1 MNGGYH
7 ILVVDDERE
16 IRELVKEILQDEG
29 YEVSVAE
36 NGERAR
42 EARRQRR
49 PDLILLDVWMPD
61 IDGISLLREWSAH
74 GGLEQPV
81 IMISGHGTVETAVEA
96 TRLGA
101 YDFVEKPLSLSKL
114 LLVCQRALEADR
126 LRRENIN
133 LKRLSQALH
142 EPIGS
147 SAVMCELREQV
158 RRVAQHNARVLITGE
173 PGSGKQVIAR
183 YLHDCSA
190 RAAGP
195 FIDVGAASISG
206 EGALAELFGHED
218 AEDVH
223 YGLIEQAN
231 GGSLLIRAVGDMSPP
246 VQAKLLSALE
256 NRSFLRV
263 GGRDPVQF
271 DVRLIAASYRD
282 LEKEVAAGRFRQ
294 DLYYQMNV
302 VPIRIPALREHRSDI
317 PELLDYYSQIY
328 AARENLPGRPF
339 SKEAIARLKAHAWA
353 GNVRE
358 LINTLQRLLI
368 LSGGPEVT
376 LDDVE
381 RALGVHAQHLGGG
394 IPVAVGTSLRD
405 ARSQFEKA
413 YFEYQLGAAGGN
425 MGKVAQR
432 AGIERTHLYRKLRA
446 LGIRARQEGSDE

>member
-1 MNGGYH
+1 MNRGSH
-7 ILVVDDERE
+7 ILVVDDERD

-29 YEVSVAE
+29 YEVSIAE

-61 IDGISLLREWSAH
+61 IDGISLLREWSEH

-114 LLVCQRALEADR
+114 LLVCKRALEADR
-126 LRRENIN
+126 LRRENID
-133 LKRLSQALH
+133 LKRLSQSLH

-173 PGSGKQVIAR
+173 PGSGKQVVAR

-190 RAAGP
+190 RASGP
-195 FIDVGAASISG
+195 FVDVGAASISG
-206 EGALAELFGHED
+206 DGALTELFGHED
-218 AEDVH
+218 GEDVH

-231 GGSLLIRAVGDMSPP
+231 GGSVLIRAVGDMAPG

-256 NRSFLRV
+256 NGSFLRV

-271 DVRLIAASYRD
+271 DARLIVASYRD
-282 LEKEVAAGRFRQ
+282 LEKEVATGRFRQ
-294 DLYYQMNV
+294 DLYYQLNV

-317 PELLDYYSQIY
+317 PELLEYYCQIY
-328 AARENLPGRPF
+328 AARENLPVRPF
-339 SKEAIARLKAHAWA
+339 SKEAIARLKAHRWA

-368 LSGGPEVT
+368 LSAGPEVS

-381 RALGVHAQHLGGG
+381 RALGVQAQHLGGG
-394 IPVAVGTSLRD
+394 LPVAVGTSLRD
-405 ARSQFEKA
+405 ARAQFEKA

-446 LGIRARQEGSDE
+446 LGIRTRQEAGDE